1 MKLAAKDLAVMKL
14 PFLLLVVVIAISLL
28 LVRFSADKRAQAE
41 MQHRIQSTALQDA
54 RSRYQRSGDERET
67 ILRYLPAY
75 RQLENEG
82 FVGTEQRINWLESLR
97 IANAQAGLFGV
108 AYQLD
113 AQKPFPLIGQSN
125 PMLSHLHNSQM
136 KLSFGLVHE
145 GDLMRFIQALAEQQT
160 GIFVLTRCALD
171 RVARSESPAPRQA
184 NLSAQCDLSW
194 LTVDPGK
201 GKS

>member
-1 MKLAAKDLAVMKL
+1 MKLATKDLAAMKL
-14 PFLLLVVVIAISLL
+14 PFLLLAAAIAVSYL
-28 LVRFSADKRAQAE
+28 LVRFSADKRDKAE
-41 MQHRIQSTALQDA
+41 MQHRIQSIALQDA

-75 RQLENEG
+75 QQLENQG
-82 FVGTEQRINWLESLR
+82 FVGTEQRINWLEGLR
-97 IANAQAGLFGV
+97 MANTQAGLFGV
-108 AYQLD
+108 TYQVD
-113 AQKPFPLIGQSN
+113 ARKPLPLVGQSN
-125 PMLSHLHNSQM
+125 PMSQHLHNSHM

-145 GDLMRFIQALAEQQT
+145 GDLMRFFQALAAQQT
-160 GIFVLTRCALD
+160 GIFIVTGCALD
-171 RVARSESPAPRQA
+171 RAGRSESPAPRQA

>member
-14 PFLLLVVVIAISLL
+14 PFLVLVVVIVISFL
-28 LVRFSADKRAQAE
+28 LVRFSADKREQAE

-75 RQLENEG
+75 RQLENQG

-113 AQKPFPLIGQSN
+113 AQKPFPLIGHSN

-145 GDLMRFIQALAEQQT
+145 GDLMRFTQALEEQQT

-184 NLSAQCDLSW
+184 NLTAQCDLSW

>member
-1 MKLAAKDLAVMKL
+1 MKLAAKDLSSMKL
-14 PFLLLVVVIAISLL
+14 PFLVLAVAIAASFL
-28 LVRFSADKRAQAE
+28 LVRFSSDKREQTE
-41 MQHRIQSTALQDA
+41 MQHRIQATALQEA

-75 RQLENEG
+75 QQLENQG

-97 IANAQAGLFGV
+97 IANTHAGLFGV
-108 AYQLD
+108 TYQLD
-113 AQKPFPLIGQSN
+113 ARKPFPLIGQSN
-125 PMLSHLHNSQM
+125 PMSQNLHNSQM

-145 GDLMRFIQALAEQQT
+145 GDLMRFLQALAEQQT
-160 GIFVLTRCALD
+160 GIFILTGCALD

-184 NLSAQCDLSW
+184 NLTAQCDLSW

>member
-1 MKLAAKDLAVMKL
+1 MKLAAKDLAEMKL
-14 PFLLLVVVIAISLL
+14 PFLVLVVVIAASFL
-28 LVRFSADKRAQAE
+28 LVRFSADKRLQTE
-41 MQHRIQSTALQDA
+41 MQHRIQYTALQDA
-54 RSRYQRSGDERET
+54 RSRYQRSGEERET

-75 RQLENEG
+75 QQLENQG
-82 FVGTEQRINWLESLR
+82 FVGTEQRINWLEGLR
-97 IANAQAGLFGV
+97 IANTQAGLFGV

-113 AQKPFPLIGQSN
+113 AQRPFPPIGQGN

-145 GDLMRFIQALAEQQT
+145 GDLMRFIQALAAQQT
-160 GIFVLTRCALD
+160 GIFILTRCALD
-171 RVARSESPAPRQA
+171 RVARSDSPAPKQA
-184 NLSAQCDLSW
+184 NLAAQCDLSW

>member
-14 PFLLLVVVIAISLL
+14 PLLLLAAAIAVSFL
-28 LVRFSADKRAQAE
+28 LVRFSADKRDKAE
-41 MQHRIQSTALQDA
+41 LQHRIQSTALQDA

-75 RQLENEG
+75 QQLENQG
-82 FVGTEQRINWLESLR
+82 FVGTEQRINWLEGLR
-97 IANAQAGLFGV
+97 MANTQAGLFGV
-108 AYQLD
+108 TYQLD
-113 AQKPFPLIGQSN
+113 ARKPLPLIGQSN
-125 PMLSHLHNSQM
+125 PMSQHLHTSHM

-145 GDLMRFIQALAEQQT
+145 GDLMRFIQVLAAQRA
-160 GIFVLTRCALD
+160 GIFIVTGCALD
-171 RVARSESPAPRQA
+171 RTGRTDSPAPRQA

-201 GKS
+201 DKS

>member
-14 PFLLLVVVIAISLL
+14 PFLVLVVVIAISFL

-75 RQLENEG
+75 RQLENQG

-108 AYQLD
+108 TYQLD
-113 AQKPFPLIGQSN
+113 AQKPFPLIG
-125 PMLSHLHNSQM
+125 
-136 KLSFGLVHE
+136 
-145 GDLMRFIQALAEQQT
+145 
-160 GIFVLTRCALD
+160 
-171 RVARSESPAPRQA
+171 
-184 NLSAQCDLSW
+184 
-194 LTVDPGK
+194 
-201 GKS
+201 